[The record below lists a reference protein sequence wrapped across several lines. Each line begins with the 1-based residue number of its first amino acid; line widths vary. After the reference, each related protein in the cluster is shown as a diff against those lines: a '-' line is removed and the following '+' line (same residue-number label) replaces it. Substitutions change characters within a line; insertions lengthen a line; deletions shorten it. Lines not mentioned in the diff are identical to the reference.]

1 MKVLLVDNEA
11 AILELVEI
19 ALDDEDDIELDT
31 TDDGAEGISRLL
43 SNAYD
48 VFVFDLMMPPPD
60 GRALLRAVRADP
72 VNGTKP
78 VIICTAKTDSES
90 TEALKAEGATKV
102 LAKPFRP
109 IALADQLR
117 EIVAKS
123 RN

>member
-1 MKVLLVDNEA
+1 MKVLMVDNEA

-19 ALDDEDDIELDT
+19 ALDDEDDIELET
-31 TDDGAEGISRLL
+31 TDNGADGIRRLS

-60 GRALLRAVRADP
+60 GRALLQAVRADP
-72 VNGTKP
+72 VNRAKP
-78 VIICTAKTDSES
+78 VIICTAKTDSEN
-90 TEALKAEGATKV
+90 TESLKAEGATMV
-102 LAKPFRP
+102 LTKPFRP

-123 RN
+123 RT